1 MSRSRR
7 AAGCLVLLTL
17 TLGVL
22 PGPAP
27 SAAAPMSASA
37 APSDPAAPSSWRPG
51 TGTGP
56 DRAARTTRGVTLLT
70 GDQVVLAGDAV
81 SVTPGEGRDRIAF
94 TRYEDSGHQ
103 YVVPDDAL
111 ALVASGA
118 LDRRLFDVTG
128 LADAGYDSAHGVPLI
143 VEYRAQEGS
152 SQRLRAGVRK
162 AGARL
167 TRTVPGLRMAAVR
180 AARGAAAPLWSQLT
194 ERAAH
199 SGKRQLAA
207 GVSRIWLDAKL
218 EVSDDVSVPQ
228 IGAPTAW
235 EAGYTGT
242 GVKVAVLDTGI
253 DDTHQDIAARVAEKE
268 NFTTAPDTT
277 DLVGHGTHVAS
288 IVAGDGAAS
297 GGRYTGVAPG
307 ASLLVGKVCVD
318 RGCQESA
325 ILAGME
331 WAAPRARVVN
341 MSLGG
346 TDSPGLDPLE
356 EAVNKLSATYGTLFA
371 VAAGNTGRDQ
381 DVGTPAS
388 ADAAL
393 AVGAVDA
400 GDALTDF
407 SSRGPRAGDGA
418 IKPDITAPGAAIVA
432 ARSKDSEL
440 EPVDGTK
447 AYAALSGTSMA
458 TPHVAGAAALLAQQ
472 HPDWTGEQLKDALMG
487 SAKPNP
493 ALSAHAQ
500 GAGRVD
506 IARAVGQS
514 VTVSPPSLSLGTT
527 SWPHEDDQPL
537 TRTLTY
543 RNTGALDITLDLTT
557 TATGPDGK
565 AAPDGL
571 FTVSPSRLTVP
582 AGGRAEAEVTTDT
595 RVDSATGLFS
605 GAVVARSGDTTVR
618 GVLAVTKAHESHP
631 LTVKVLDRDG
641 EPATGS
647 FVTLLDIDRG
657 EGRYLYAPGGTG
669 TVDVRPG
676 RYHLDVH
683 VATAAADGSYDH
695 TVVVQPLKPVTGA
708 DTVVLDARKGT
719 PVTVASPRKGAT
731 SALAGVGVVRTA
743 PSGASVSSLVTA
755 GSFARLQT
763 ADLRAGKGAGKGALP
778 ADAGTLTSV
787 VRSSWAR
794 LGEDGTFTDTPYD
807 YELAWVVRG
816 RFLTDFRARAKRGDL
831 SKVTHVIHN
840 DRPDERTAALWTYAF
855 PREGGSA
862 AGPNIRFRATG
873 KRTVHYSARDVAWHL
888 VFNRFNAQ
896 GQSEFQQWGAP
907 LTLKAGGK
915 KEIRWG
921 HGPLGP
927 SFADQR
933 SRVFA
938 SVRRRGDTLM
948 FHTPPF
954 ADQDPGHT
962 GFSLADSGRTRLWRD
977 GRLLADVPYPFY
989 DAQGPVPAAEDSY
1002 RLETSVDRG
1011 GQGYTTSTSVRAA
1024 WTFRSRHTTGDD
1036 WTSLPVTAIRF
1047 TPELRQDNSAR
1058 AGHRMVLPV
1067 VLQRQPGAPESD
1079 VRDLSV
1085 EVSYDDGATWTTVDV
1100 RRTGDPARWRAEL
1113 LSPRGKGFASL
1124 RAKLADTDGNT
1135 AEYTVT
1141 RAYGLR

>member
-1 MSRSRR
+1 MPRRRR

-17 TLGVL
+17 ALGVL

-27 SAAAPMSASA
+27 TAAASAST
-37 APSDPAAPSSWRPG
+37 APSAPAGASSWQPG
-51 TGTGP
+51 TGTDP
-56 DRAARTTRGVTLLT
+56 ARAAATTRTVTLLT
-70 GDQVVLAGDAV
+70 GDQVALAGDTV
-81 SVTPGEGRDRIAF
+81 SVTPGEGRSGMAF

-118 LDRRLFDVTG
+118 LDRRLFDVTA
-128 LADAGYDSAHGVPLI
+128 LADAGYDSALGVPLI
-143 VEYRAQEGS
+143 VKYRGAQGS
-152 SQRLRAGVRK
+152 SQRLRDGVRK
-162 AGARL
+162 AGAQV

-180 AARGAAAPLWSQLT
+180 PARGAAAPLWSQLT
-194 ERAAH
+194 ERAAD

-207 GVSRIWLDAKL
+207 GVARIWLDARLK
-218 EVSDDVSVPQ
+218 VSDDVSVPQ

-235 EAGYTGT
+235 QAGYTGT

-253 DDTHQDIAARVAEKE
+253 DDTHQDIAPRIAAKE

-288 IVAGDGAAS
+288 TIAGDGAAS

-318 RGCQESA
+318 RGCEESA

-346 TDSPGLDPLE
+346 TDSPGIDPLE
-356 EAVNKLSATYGTLFA
+356 EAVNTLSATYGTLFA
-371 VAAGNTGRDQ
+371 VAAGNTGREQ

-393 AVGAVDA
+393 AVGAVDS
-400 GDALTDF
+400 GDALADF
-407 SSRGPRAGDGA
+407 SSRGPRVGDGA
-418 IKPDITAPGAAIVA
+418 IKPDITAPGVAIVA
-432 ARSKDSEL
+432 ARSKDSDL
-440 EPVDGTK
+440 EPADGNK
-447 AYAALSGTSMA
+447 AYTSMSGTSMA
-458 TPHVAGAAALLAQQ
+458 TPHVAGAVALLAQQ

-493 ALSAHAQ
+493 ALSTHAQ

-506 IARAVGQS
+506 VARAVGQS
-514 VTVSPPSLSLGTT
+514 VTVTPPSLSLGTA
-527 SWPHEDDQPL
+527 SWPHDDDQPL

-543 RNTGALDITLDLTT
+543 RNPGPSDVTLDL
-557 TATGPDGK
+557 AASAMGPDGT

-571 FTVSPSRLTVP
+571 FTVSPARLTVP
-582 AGGRAEAEVTTDT
+582 AGGRAETVLTADT

-605 GAVVARSGDTTVR
+605 GAVLARAADTTVR
-618 GVLAVTKAHESHP
+618 SVFAVTKAHESHP
-631 LTVKVLDRDG
+631 LTVKVLDRGG
-641 EPATGS
+641 EPAAGS

-657 EGRYLYAPGGTG
+657 EGRNLYAPSGTG
-669 TVDVRPG
+669 TVDLRPG
-676 RYHLDVH
+676 RYHLAVQ

-695 TVVVQPLKPVTGA
+695 TMVVQPLNRITGA
-708 DTVVLDARKGT
+708 DTIVLDARKGT
-719 PVTVASPRKGAT
+719 PVTVAAPRKGAT
-731 SALAGVGVVRTA
+731 SALASVGIVRTT
-743 PSGASVSSLVTA
+743 PSGASVSSLVSA
-755 GSFARLQT
+755 DSFARLQT
-763 ADLRAGKGAGKGALP
+763 ADLGKGSGPLP

-787 VRSSWAR
+787 VRSSWAH
-794 LGEDGTFTDTPYD
+794 LAEDGTFTDTPYD

-816 RFLTDFRARAKRGDL
+816 RFLTDFRARAKRSEL
-831 SKVTHVIHN
+831 SKVTHVFHN
-840 DRPDERTAALWTYAF
+840 DRDDVRTGALWTYAF
-855 PREGGSA
+855 PPEGGSA
-862 AGPNIRFRATG
+862 ASPNIKFRATG
-873 KRTVHYSARDVAWHL
+873 KRTVYYSARDVAWNL
-888 VFNRFNAQ
+888 VFNRFNEL

-915 KEIRWG
+915 DEFRWG
-921 HGPLGP
+921 NGPLGP

-933 SRVFA
+933 SRTYA

-962 GFSLADSGRTRLWRD
+962 GFSLGDSGRTRLYRD
-977 GRLLADVPYPFY
+977 GTLLADVPYPFY

-1024 WTFRSRHTTGDD
+1024 WTFRSGHTGGDD

-1047 TPELRQDNSAR
+1047 TPELRLDNSAR
-1058 AGHRMVLPV
+1058 SGRRMVLPV
-1067 VLQRQPGAPESD
+1067 VLQRQPGAPESP
-1079 VRDLSV
+1079 VRGLTV
-1085 EVSYDDGATWTTVDV
+1085 EVSYDDGATWTAVDV
-1100 RRTGDPARWRAEL
+1100 RRTSSPARWRAEL
-1113 LSPRGKGFASL
+1113 LSPRGDGFASL
-1124 RAKLADTDGNT
+1124 RAKLADADGNT

-1141 RAYGLR
+1141 RAYRLR

>member
-1 MSRSRR
+1 MPRSRR

-17 TLGVL
+17 GLSVL

-27 SAAAPMSASA
+27 SAAAPSATT
-37 APSDPAAPSSWRPG
+37 PTPAAWR
-51 TGTGP
+51 TGTGDASVP
-56 DRAARTTRGVTLLT
+56 DPAETARTVTLLT
-70 GDQVVLAGDAV
+70 GDEVVLAGDNA
-81 SVTPGEGRDRIAF
+81 SITPGEGRGGMAF

-111 ALVASGA
+111 TLVASGA
-118 LDRRLFDVTG
+118 LDRRLFDVTA
-128 LADAGYDSAHGVPLI
+128 LADAGYDTAYGAPLI
-143 VEYRAQEGS
+143 VKYRAEEGS
-152 SQRLRAGVRK
+152 SQRLRAGVRE
-162 AGARL
+162 AGARV
-167 TRTVPGLRMAAVR
+167 TRTVPGLRLAAVR
-180 AARGAAAPLWSQLT
+180 PARGSATSLWSQLT
-194 ERAAH
+194 ERDPD
-199 SGKRQLAA
+199 SGERRLAPD
-207 GVSRIWLDAKL
+207 VSRIWLDAKL
-218 EVSDDVSVPQ
+218 EVSDDISVPQ

-242 GVKVAVLDTGI
+242 GVKVAVLDTGV
-253 DDTHQDIAARVAEKE
+253 DETHQDIAARIAEKE

-318 RGCQESA
+318 RDCDESA

-341 MSLGG
+341 MSLSGP
-346 TDSPGLDPLE
+346 DSPGIDPLE
-356 EAVNKLSATYGTLFA
+356 EAVDTLSAKFGTLFA

-381 DVGTPAS
+381 DVRSPAS

-400 GDALTDF
+400 DDALTDF
-407 SSRGPRAGDGA
+407 SSRGPRVGDGA
-418 IKPDITAPGAAIVA
+418 LKPDITAPGAAIVA
-432 ARSKDSEL
+432 ARSKDSDL
-440 EPVDGTK
+440 EPAGGDK
-447 AYAALSGTSMA
+447 AYASLSGTSMA

-472 HPDWTGEQLKDALMG
+472 HPDWTGDRLKDALMG
-487 SAKPNP
+487 SAKPHP
-493 ALSAHAQ
+493 ALSPYAQ

-506 IARAVGQS
+506 VGRAVGQN
-514 VTVSPPSLSLGTT
+514 VTVDPPSLSLGTT
-527 SWPHEDDQPL
+527 SWPHDDDQPL

-543 RNTGALDITLDLTT
+543 RDSGSSDITLDLTT
-557 TATGPDGK
+557 TATGPDGE

-571 FTVSPSRLTVP
+571 FTVGPARLTVP
-582 AGGRAEAEVTTDT
+582 AGGRAEAVLTSDT
-595 RVDSATGLFS
+595 RVDSDTGLFS
-605 GAVVARSGDTTVR
+605 GAVLARAADTTVR
-618 GVLAVTKAHESHP
+618 SVFTATKAHESHP

-657 EGRYLYAPGGTG
+657 ESRSLYAPKGTG

-683 VATAAADGSYDH
+683 VATAAPDGSYDH
-695 TVVVQPLKPVTGA
+695 TVVVQPLVSITGA
-708 DTVVLDARKGT
+708 NTVELDAREGT
-719 PVTVASPRKGAT
+719 PVTVAAPRKGAT
-731 SALAGVGVVRTA
+731 SALAGVSVLRTA
-743 PSGASVSSLVTA
+743 PSGAGVSSIATA

-763 ADLRAGKGAGKGALP
+763 ADLGTGTLP

-831 SKVTHVIHN
+831 TKVTHTFHT
-840 DRPDERTAALWTYAF
+840 DREDVATGALGTYAF
-855 PREGGSA
+855 PPEGGSA
-862 AGPNIRFRATG
+862 AGPNIRFRASG
-873 KRTVHYSARDVAWHL
+873 KRTVHYSARGVRWQL
-888 VFNRFNAQ
+888 VFNRFDSR
-896 GQSEFQQWGAP
+896 GQSEFQQWAAP
-907 LTLKAGGK
+907 LALRPGGK
-915 KEIRWG
+915 DGIRWG
-921 HGPLGP
+921 NGPLGP

-933 SRVFA
+933 SRIFA

-954 ADQDPGHT
+954 ADQHPGHT
-962 GFSLADSGRTRLWRD
+962 GFSLGDSGRTRLWRD
-977 GRLLADVPYPFY
+977 GKLLADVPYPFY

-1011 GQGYTTSTSVRAA
+1011 GRGYLTSTSVRAA
-1024 WTFRSRHTTGDD
+1024 WTFRSGRTSDD
-1036 WTSLPVTAIRF
+1036 AWTSLPVTAIRF
-1047 TPELRQDNSAR
+1047 TPELRLDNSAR

-1067 VLQRQPGAPESD
+1067 VLQRQPGAPESA

-1085 EVSYDDGATWTTVDV
+1085 EVSYDDGATWTAVDV

-1113 LSPRGKGFASL
+1113 RNPRGEGFASL
-1124 RAKLADTDGNT
+1124 RAKLAGADGNT
-1135 AEYTVT
+1135 AEYTVI
-1141 RAYGLR
+1141 RAYRLR

>member
-1 MSRSRR
+1 MPRRRR

-17 TLGVL
+17 ALSVQ

-27 SAAAPMSASA
+27 SAAASA
-37 APSDPAAPSSWRPG
+37 PAAPANGSSWKSG
-51 TGTGP
+51 TDP
-56 DRAARTTRGVTLLT
+56 SRAATTSRTVTLLT
-70 GDQVVLAGDAV
+70 GDQVALAGDTV
-81 SVTPGEGRDRIAF
+81 SVTPGEGRDRLAF

-118 LDRRLFDVTG
+118 LDRRLFDVTA
-128 LADAGYDSAHGVPLI
+128 LAEAGYDSAQGAPLI
-143 VEYRAQEGS
+143 VKYRARQGS
-152 SQRLRAGVRK
+152 SQRLRDDVRK
-162 AGARL
+162 AGAHL

-180 AARGAAAPLWSQLT
+180 PARGAAAPLWSQLT
-194 ERAAH
+194 ERAAD
-199 SGKRQLAA
+199 SGERRLTT
-207 GVSRIWLDAKL
+207 GVSRVWLDAKL
-218 EVSDDVSVPQ
+218 RVSDDVSVPQ

-235 EAGYTGT
+235 QAGYTGT

-253 DDTHQDIAARVAEKE
+253 DDTHQDVAPRVAEKE

-288 IVAGDGAAS
+288 IIAGDGAAS

-318 RGCQESA
+318 RDCEESA

-346 TDSPGLDPLE
+346 TDSPGIDPLE
-356 EAVNKLSATYGTLFA
+356 EAVNTLSATYGTLFA
-371 VAAGNTGRDQ
+371 VAAGNTGREQ

-400 GDALTDF
+400 DDALADF
-407 SSRGPRAGDGA
+407 SSRGPRVGDGA
-418 IKPDITAPGAAIVA
+418 IKPDITAPGSAIVA
-432 ARSKDSEL
+432 ARSKDSDL
-440 EPVDGTK
+440 EPLDGDK
-447 AYAALSGTSMA
+447 AYASLSGTSMA

-472 HPDWTGEQLKDALMG
+472 HPDWTGERLKDALMG
-487 SAKPNP
+487 SAKPHP
-493 ALSAHAQ
+493 TVSPYAQ

-506 IARAVGQS
+506 VGRAVGQG
-514 VTVSPPSLSLGTT
+514 VTVTPPSLSLGTT
-527 SWPHEDDQPL
+527 SWPHDDDQPL

-543 RNTGALDITLDLTT
+543 RNSGTSDVTLDLTA
-557 TATGPDGK
+557 TATGPDGE

-571 FTVSPSRLTVP
+571 FTVSPARLTVP
-582 AGGRAEAEVTTDT
+582 AGGRAEAVLTADT

-605 GAVVARSGDTTVR
+605 GAVLAQAADTTVR
-618 GVLAVTKAHESHP
+618 SVFAVTRAHESHP
-631 LTVKVLDRDG
+631 LTVKVLDRNG
-641 EPATGS
+641 APAAGS

-657 EGRYLYAPGGTG
+657 EGRNLYVPSGTG
-669 TVDVRPG
+669 TIDVRPG

-695 TVVVQPLKPVTGA
+695 TMVVQPLSRVTGA

-731 SALAGVGVVRTA
+731 SALASVGTVRTA
-743 PSGASVSSLVTA
+743 PSGASVSSLVSA

-763 ADLRAGKGAGKGALP
+763 ADLGRDAGPLP

-794 LGEDGTFTDTPYD
+794 QAADGTFTDTPYD

-816 RFLTDFRARAKRGDL
+816 RFLTDFRARAGRGDL
-831 SKVTHVIHN
+831 TKVTHVFHN
-840 DRPDERTAALWTYAF
+840 DRADEHTGALWTYAF
-855 PREGGSA
+855 PPEGGSA
-862 AGPNIRFRATG
+862 ASPNIKFRATG
-873 KRTVHYSARDVAWHL
+873 RRTVYYSARGVEWHL
-888 VFNRFNAQ
+888 VFNRLNSL

-915 KEIRWG
+915 DELRWG
-921 HGPLGP
+921 NGPLGP

-933 SRVFA
+933 SRTYA

-962 GFSLADSGRTRLWRD
+962 GFSLGDSGHTRLYRD

-1024 WTFRSRHTTGDD
+1024 WTFRSAHTSGDD

-1047 TPELRQDNSAR
+1047 TPELRLDNSAR
-1058 AGHRMVLPV
+1058 AGHRMLLPV
-1067 VLQRQPGAPESD
+1067 VLQRQPGAPESR
-1079 VRDLSV
+1079 VRGLTV
-1085 EVSYDDGATWTTVDV
+1085 EVSYDDGATWTDVDV
-1100 RRTGDPARWRAEL
+1100 RRTKNPARWRAEVL
-1113 LSPRGKGFASL
+1113 NPRGDGFATL
-1124 RAKLADTDGNT
+1124 RAKLTDTDGNT

-1141 RAYGLR
+1141 RAYRLR